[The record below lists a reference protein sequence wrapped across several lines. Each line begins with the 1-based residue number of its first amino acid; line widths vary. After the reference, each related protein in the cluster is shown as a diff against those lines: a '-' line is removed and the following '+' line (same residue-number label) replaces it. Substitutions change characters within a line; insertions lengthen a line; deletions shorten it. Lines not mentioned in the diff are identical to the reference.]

1 MTIIKGNYIVS
12 CLLLHQ
18 REKSVLFNDT
28 WFFLIVKGVIN
39 LTWWIS
45 ENAEILEDNP
55 DDIMFI
61 KTVPMD
67 FI

>member
-1 MTIIKGNYIVS
+1 MA
-12 CLLLHQ
+12 
-18 REKSVLFNDT
+18 
-28 WFFLIVKGVIN
+28 FLNSEGVIN